1 MQADQMTNLISGFD
15 MVCEEDYNPKCDTF
29 LEMLY
34 TAKLKY
40 GDRFKVIMHAGE
52 SYLRTNTELY
62 DAILLSTKRIGHGFN
77 LIMHPNLIQIVK
89 DEKICLECCPIS
101 NKVLGYVTDLRLHPV
116 RSLLAQGVPVSIS
129 SDDPGFWCAGGVTL
143 DYVTAY
149 IEWGL
154 SLEDLKQLALN
165 SIEYST
171 IEESQKAKL
180 KQFFDWRWRRFLSYV
195 RGRY

>member
-1 MQADQMTNLISGFD
+1 MTNLISGFD

-62 DAILLSTKRIGHGFN
+62 DAILLGTKRIGHGFN

-116 RSLLAQGVPVSIS
+116 RSLLA
-129 SDDPGFWCAGGVTL
+129 
-143 DYVTAY
+143 
-149 IEWGL
+149 
-154 SLEDLKQLALN
+154 
-165 SIEYST
+165 
-171 IEESQKAKL
+171 
-180 KQFFDWRWRRFLSYV
+180 
-195 RGRY
+195 